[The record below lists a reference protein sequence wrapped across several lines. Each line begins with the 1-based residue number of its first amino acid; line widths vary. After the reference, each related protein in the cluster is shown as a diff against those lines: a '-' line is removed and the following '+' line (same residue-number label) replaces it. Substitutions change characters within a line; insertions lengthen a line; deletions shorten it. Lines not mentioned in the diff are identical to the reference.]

1 MFTRGSSLK
10 ILSKLLIISITFYQ
24 KVLSPLKG
32 GNTCR
37 FYPTCSHYA
46 IEAINCYGPF
56 LGLWLFIK
64 RFIRCHPWNPGGF
77 DPVPTIERI
86 RK

>member
-1 MFTRGSSLK
+1 M
-10 ILSKLLIISITFYQ
+10 LSKLLIISITFYQ
-24 KVLSPLKG
+24 KALSPLKG
-32 GNTCR
+32 GNSCR

-64 RFIRCHPWNPGGF
+64 RIIRCHPWNPGGF
-77 DPVPTIERI
+77 DPVPTIERT